1 MAAFPRTTLA
11 SLLHPPIYYTHLSR
25 GLENGHFPTNDT
37 CSWDDQRV
45 FVWGQGCPNAWVPLE
60 VCDMYQFFSGMFV
73 NDMFQVSEMFVS
85 TMCDSLSAML
95 VNDV

>member
-1 MAAFPRTTLA
+1 M
-11 SLLHPPIYYTHLSR
+11 
-25 GLENGHFPTNDT
+25 
-37 CSWDDQRV
+37 